1 MPLDEMQVMNA
12 PTHASVQGGDDG
24 LTLRPIDFAGPRIRL
39 AGEVDYGMY
48 NSFREQLD
56 NAPTDGLVVV
66 ELSTLGGDPEVA
78 RMMGE
83 DIRFQSEIA
92 PQRRLA
98 FLGKAAIYSAG
109 ATFMSF
115 FAVPNRYL
123 TRGARLMIHERKLSK
138 TLEVNGP
145 LTSCVAS
152 VKALL
157 HEIEH
162 SIAIQN
168 EGFENLVRGS
178 AVTMEEVLRRA
189 PDNWYLEAQEA
200 KALGLIREV
209 I

>member
-1 MPLDEMQVMNA
+1 
-12 PTHASVQGGDDG
+12 
-24 LTLRPIDFAGPRIRL
+24 
-39 AGEVDYGMY
+39 
-48 NSFREQLD
+48 
-56 NAPTDGLVVV
+56 
-66 ELSTLGGDPEVA
+66 
-78 RMMGE
+78 
-83 DIRFQSEIA
+83 
-92 PQRRLA
+92 
-98 FLGKAAIYSAG
+98 
-109 ATFMSF
+109 
-115 FAVPNRYL
+115 
-123 TRGARLMIHERKLSK
+123 MIHERKLNK

-145 LTSCVAS
+145 LTSCIAS

-178 AVTMEEVLRRA
+178 SVTMDEVLRRA